1 LKVLY
6 KNQVPEC
13 STAEEYRLWRHSARE
28 VYAAYNFC
36 TDCTPEYKE
45 QMLREGR
52 CEKPDTIFLQDKDG
66 FTFGRPPL
74 QLMEIPNVDV

>member
-1 LKVLY
+1 MKILY

-13 STAEEYRLWRHSARE
+13 STAEEYRLWRNSARE

-74 QLMEIPNVDV
+74 QLTEIPIVDI